1 MPGMELPAPTPGP
14 EALNDRAAASVSSK
28 IRPEKLI
35 TQLLRF
41 GLVGC
46 FNTMIDL
53 LVLNALLWLWPT
65 QNTWALLL
73 DNSLAYSFGALNSF
87 ILNKYWTFRCHTRTN
102 PGEVAR
108 FLVTTLAGLLCNDV
122 LLWLLSGVLQQTS
135 LSPTLGTNV
144 AKVLAIGGTVLISY
158 LGMRLWVFVQ
168 FPRKPVLAPV
178 FLSRKQEEE
187 AGSAPAMKHHA
198 RWLHAVGLEPLLT
211 THSLSVVLPVYNE
224 EQVILTTVEQ
234 VLDYLARNVGD
245 FEVIVV
251 NDGSTDRTAA
261 LLSDLARR
269 EPRLRVLT
277 HERNQG
283 YGAALADG
291 FAAATK
297 ELTFFMDSD
306 GQFDIRELQHFL
318 PLIDAYDAVI
328 GYRLKR
334 QDTLMRRLNAWGWK
348 LIVGLALHVHAR
360 DIDCAF
366 KLLRTDFLQRFP
378 LETRGAMINAE
389 LLYRLKRS
397 GCRVKEVGVRHL
409 PRQGGRATGAKLRV
423 IGRAFWELFLY
434 RSRWRR
440 EEAKARALSER
451 PCSEEGG
458 TTMGVQK
465 AQVVHTSPGN
475 DQGRGVLS
483 LWHKLALGAIVLT
496 SIFLN
501 FYHLGQSGFGNLFY
515 AAGVRSMVDSLHNF
529 FFVSYDPGGFVT
541 VDKPPLGFW
550 LQAIS
555 VKLFGFTPF
564 SIFLPQALAGVL
576 AVLVLFYLVRR
587 HFGVVAGL
595 LAALALAITPLSVVT
610 ARNNTI
616 DSTLVLVL
624 LLGAWAIMLAAETGR
639 WRWLLLSATLIGLGF
654 NIKMLEAYLVLP
666 AFGLLYLLAAPRP
679 FWLRSVQLLVA
690 LLVLLT
696 VSLSWAIAVDLT
708 PASQRPYVG
717 SSPDNSEI
725 SLAFGYNGIDRLL
738 GRFGLNRAAS
748 GEGAPFVSVEG
759 GRASDLES
767 LPFAGTSGGGDRQ
780 GRGAGF
786 GSGAPGPLRLFTEQ
800 LGGQISWLLPI
811 ALLGLLALA
820 WQARPN
826 VRGDR
831 RQQSLLLWGM
841 WLLTMGVFFSIS
853 QFFHQYYMTTFAPA
867 ICALFGIG
875 LVVMW
880 QDYRRGG
887 WRGWLLPLALVAT
900 AAQQIFFIASN
911 PAWGSWLIPL
921 IALPC
926 ALAALLLCVAR
937 LRARLEI
944 APRALLPALSLAVAA
959 LLLTPA
965 VWSALPAWQNMAI
978 STPSAGPT
986 RRTGFGDFRGAL
998 NTNNPALIS
1007 YLEAHQG
1014 QAKFLLA
1021 VPSSMSANSIILAT
1035 NKPVM
1040 ALGGFAGADPIL
1052 TPSQLASLVAAG
1064 TVRFFLL
1071 SNPSR
1076 LFQFPNQMGASGARS
1091 SPGAAQSAFPGFFG
1105 LGLNSQSALTGWVTQ
1120 HCRTVPAQ
1128 EWQGAQARGQ
1138 GRAQSVNA
1146 AQLYDCANGQ

>member
-1 MPGMELPAPTPGP
+1 MPIMELPAPTPGP
-14 EALNDRAAASVSSK
+14 DVLNDSAVSRVSRK
-28 IRPEKLI
+28 TRPEKLI
-35 TQLLRF
+35 AQLLRF

-46 FNTMIDL
+46 LNTMIDL
-53 LVLNALLWLWPT
+53 LVLNALLWLWPM

-73 DNSLAYSFGALNSF
+73 DNSLAYAFGALNSF
-87 ILNKYWTFRCHTRTN
+87 ILNKYWTFRCHNRPN
-102 PGEVAR
+102 LREVAR
-108 FLVTTLAGLLCNDV
+108 FLATALAGLVCNDL
-122 LLWLLSGVLQQTS
+122 LLWLLSGVLQQTP
-135 LSPTLGTNV
+135 LSPTLGTNI

-168 FPRKPVLAPV
+168 LPRKLLPSPVVLA
-178 FLSRKQEEE
+178 RQQEEGT
-187 AGSAPAMKHHA
+187 GSAPAAGQSHSRRLRRVA
-198 RWLHAVGLEPLLT
+198 LEPLLT

-224 EQVILTTVEQ
+224 EQIIVTTVEQ
-234 VLDYLARNVGD
+234 VLDYLAGRVGD

-251 NDGSTDRTAA
+251 NDGSSDRTAA

-269 EPRLRVLT
+269 DPRLRVLT

-318 PLIDAYDAVI
+318 PLIDTYDAII
-328 GYRLKR
+328 GYRLNR
-334 QDTLMRRLNAWGWK
+334 QDTLIRRLNAWGWK
-348 LIVGLALHVHAR
+348 LIVGLALHVYAH

-366 KLLRTDFLQRFP
+366 KLLRTDFLHRYP

-397 GCRVKEVGVRHL
+397 GCCVREIGVRHL

-440 EEAKARALSER
+440 ESAHAMSER
-451 PCSEEGG
+451 PCSERGG
-458 TTMGVQK
+458 MIGTQK
-465 AQVVHTSPGN
+465 TQVVHASPGK
-475 DQGRGVLS
+475 DQGRGLPS
-483 LWHKLALGAIVLT
+483 LWHRLALGAILLT
-496 SIFLN
+496 SIFMN
-501 FYHLGQSGFGNLFY
+501 FYQLGQNGFGNLFY

-576 AVLVLFYLVRR
+576 AVLVLFCLVRR
-587 HFGVVAGL
+587 HFGIVAGL
-595 LAALALAITPLSVVT
+595 LAALALALSPLSVVT

-639 WRWLLLSATLIGLGF
+639 WRWLLLSAALIGLGF

-666 AFGLLYLLAAPRP
+666 AFGVLYLLAAPRK
-679 FWLRSVQLLVA
+679 FWLRSGQLLAA

-696 VSLSWAIAVDLT
+696 VSLSWAVAVDLT

-717 SSPDNSEI
+717 SSKDNSEI

-738 GRFGLNRAAS
+738 GRFGFNRAVSDESGQFAS
-748 GEGAPFVSVEG
+748 IEER
-759 GRASDLES
+759 GRESNLES
-767 LPFAGTSGGGDRQ
+767 LPFAGSPGSANRQ

-786 GSGAPGPLRLFTEQ
+786 GSGMPGPLRLFTEP

-826 VRGDR
+826 FRRDR
-831 RQQSLLLWGM
+831 RQQSLLLWGV

-880 QDYRRGG
+880 QNYRRGG

-926 ALAALLLCVAR
+926 ALAALLLCAAR
-937 LRARLEI
+937 LLARREI
-944 APRALLPALSLAVAA
+944 KSRVLLPALGLAVAA

-965 VWSALPAWQNMAI
+965 VWSALPALQNMAI
-978 STPSAGPT
+978 STPSAGPA
-986 RRTGFGDFRGAL
+986 RRSGFGDFRGAL
-998 NTNNPALIS
+998 NTNNPALTS

-1014 QAKFLLA
+1014 RAKFLLA

-1035 NKPVM
+1035 NRPVM

-1052 TPSQLASLVAAG
+1052 TPGRLASLVNEG

-1076 LFQFPNQMGASGARS
+1076 LFQFPNQMGASSVRN
-1091 SPGAAQSAFPGFFG
+1091 SPGAAQSNFPGFFG
-1105 LGLNSQSALTGWVTQ
+1105 LGLNSQSALTGWVTK
-1120 HCRTVPAQ
+1120 HCRVVPAQ
-1128 EWQGAQARGQ
+1128 EWQGRGQ
-1138 GRAQSVNA
+1138 GPAQSVNA
-1146 AQLYDCANGQ
+1146 AQLYDCAYNIS

>member
-1 MPGMELPAPTPGP
+1 MPIMELPAPTPGTNV
-14 EALNDRAAASVSSK
+14 LDGVAAAK
-28 IRPEKLI
+28 AARKKRPDKLVA
-35 TQLLRF
+35 QLFRF

-46 FNTMIDL
+46 LNTTIDL
-53 LVLNALLWLWPT
+53 LVLNMLLWLWPT

-73 DNSLAYSFGALNSF
+73 ENSFAYAFGALNSF
-87 ILNKYWTFRCHTRTN
+87 ILNKYWTFRCYGRAN
-102 PGEVAR
+102 RREVAR
-108 FLVTTLAGLLCNDV
+108 FVATTLAGLVCND
-122 LLWLLSGVLQQTS
+122 LMLWLLSGALQQ
-135 LSPTLGTNV
+135 LPLNPTLGTNI

-168 FPRKPVLAPV
+168 PPRSSLLPPAVLA
-178 FLSRKQEEE
+178 RQRERDT
-187 AGSAPAMKHHA
+187 ASAPAFGQSSTHTLRRVA
-198 RWLHAVGLEPLLT
+198 LEPLPAA
-211 THSLSVVLPVYNE
+211 HSLSVVLPVYNE
-224 EQVILTTVEQ
+224 EQVIATTVEQ
-234 VLDYLARNVGD
+234 VIRYLAGCSGD

-251 NDGSTDRTAA
+251 NDGSSDRTAA
-261 LLSDLARR
+261 ILAELARR
-269 EPRLRVLT
+269 DGRVRVLT

-306 GQFDIRELQHFL
+306 GQFDIRELQRFL
-318 PLIDAYDAVI
+318 PLIGTYDAVI
-328 GYRLKR
+328 GYRCKR

-348 LIVGLALHVHAR
+348 LIVGLALQVHVR

-366 KLLRTDFLQRFP
+366 KLLRTDFLHRYP

-409 PRQGGRATGAKLRV
+409 PRQGGRATGAKLSV

-434 RSRWRR
+434 RRRWRH
-440 EEAKARALSER
+440 EEACEASEALWQK
-451 PCSEEGG
+451 GG
-458 TTMGVQK
+458 DLISTQK
-465 AQVVHTSPGN
+465 MEPPALCK
-475 DQGRGVLS
+475 DQGRGLPS
-483 LWHKLALGAIVLT
+483 LWHKLALGVVLLT
-496 SIFLN
+496 SIFVN
-501 FYHLGQSGFGNLFY
+501 FYQLGQNGFGNLFY

-555 VKLFGFTPF
+555 VKIFGFTPF

-576 AVLVLFYLVRR
+576 AVLVLFCLVRR
-587 HFGVVAGL
+587 HFGIVAGL
-595 LAALALAITPLSVVT
+595 LAALALALSPLSVVT

-624 LLGAWAIMLAAETGR
+624 LLGAWAMMLAAETGR
-639 WRWLLLSATLIGLGF
+639 WRWLLLSSALIGLGF

-666 AFGLLYLLAAPRP
+666 AFGLLYLLTAPRA
-679 FWLRSVQLLVA
+679 FWMRCGQLLVA
-690 LLVLLT
+690 VLVLLT
-696 VSLSWAIAVDLT
+696 VSLSWAVAVDHT

-717 SSPDNSEI
+717 SSKDNSEI

-738 GRFGLNRAAS
+738 GRFGFNRAVS
-748 GEGAPFVSVEG
+748 DETGQSVSIERQGETDFEG
-759 GRASDLES
+759 
-767 LPFAGTSGGGDRQ
+767 LPFAGSPAELWRR

-786 GSGAPGPLRLFTEQ
+786 GAGTPGPLRLFTEQ

-811 ALLGLLALA
+811 ALLGMLALA
-820 WQARPN
+820 WQYRPN
-826 VRGDR
+826 VRR
-831 RQQSLLLWGM
+831 NRQQQSLLLWGV

-867 ICALFGIG
+867 ICALFGAG

-880 QDYRRGG
+880 QDYRHGG

-926 ALAALLLCVAR
+926 ALVALLLSVAR
-937 LRARLEI
+937 VLARLEI
-944 APRALLPALSLAVAA
+944 SPRVLIPALGLGVAA

-965 VWSALPAWQNMAI
+965 IWSAQPALQNMAI
-978 STPSAGPT
+978 STPSAGPA
-986 RRTGFGDFRGAL
+986 RRFGFGDFRDAM
-998 NTNNPALIS
+998 NNSSPALIS

-1014 QAKFLLA
+1014 NAKFLLA

-1035 NKPVM
+1035 NRPVM
-1040 ALGGFAGADPIL
+1040 ALGGFAGSDPIL
-1052 TPSQLASLVAAG
+1052 TPSQLASLVAGG

-1071 SNPSR
+1071 NDPSR
-1076 LFQFPNQMGASGARS
+1076 LLQFSDQMVASGVRN
-1091 SPGAAQSAFPGFFG
+1091 SPGAVQSTIPGFFRS
-1105 LGLNSQSALTGWVTQ
+1105 GLNSQSALTGWVTK
-1120 HCRTVPAQ
+1120 HCRVVPAKN
-1128 EWQGAQARGQ
+1128 WQGSRTRNNGSV
-1138 GRAQSVNA
+1138 QSVNV
-1146 AQLYDCANGQ
+1146 AQLYDCGQTK